1 MCPVL
6 CRLEVGERDL
16 LYLGWFQ
23 QLSLLIISILQTVDP
38 GTPEGRTKLLSRNV
52 PLLVADLN
60 YFYDPDK
67 SQEKKPELVMFCK

>member
-6 CRLEVGERDL
+6 CRLEVGERDF

-23 QLSLLIISILQTVDP
+23 QLSVLIISILQTADP

-60 YFYDPDK
+60 YFYDTDK
-67 SQEKKPELVMFCK
+67 SKEKKPELVMFCK